1 MSNGKTPEQQILS
14 SLWWLVLLRGIFLVA
29 LGIVFLTRPVVPLT
43 MAILV
48 MGAYWFVDGLLVLS
62 NSIRDRHTIKHWGFN
77 AFVGVVSILA
87 GLVVFSRPVASA
99 LLTTTFVVYF
109 LAFAA
114 MVSGMTSLS
123 TGIRMRKEID
133 NEWYLIIG
141 GGVSILFGLM
151 LIASPMYSILFLV
164 KSLGIIAL
172 IVGVV
177 LVVYAMRIR
186 SAVKQ
191 AGV

>member
-14 SLWWLVLLRGIFLVA
+14 NLWWLVLLRGIFLVV

-48 MGAYWFVDGLLVLS
+48 MGGYWFVDGLLVLTK
-62 NSIRDRHTIKHWGFN
+62 SIRERHTIQHWGFS
-77 AFVGVVSILA
+77 AFVGTVSIIA
-87 GLVVFSRPVASA
+87 GLVVFSRPIASA
-99 LLTTTFVVYF
+99 LLTTTFMVYF

-114 MVSGMTSLS
+114 LVSGMTSLS
-123 TGIRMRKEID
+123 TGIRMRNQID

-141 GGVSILFGLM
+141 GGVSILFGVM
-151 LIASPMYSILFLV
+151 LIASPLYSILFLV
-164 KSLGIIAL
+164 KGLGIIAL
-172 IVGVV
+172 VVGFV
-177 LVVYAMRIR
+177 LVGYAIRIR

>member
-1 MSNGKTPEQQILS
+1 MSNGKTPEQQVLS
-14 SLWWLVLLRGIFLVA
+14 NLWWLVLLRGIFLVA
-29 LGIVFLTRPVVPLT
+29 LGIVFLTKPVVPLT

-77 AFVGVVSILA
+77 AFVGVVSIIA

-114 MVSGMTSLS
+114 MVSGMTSLW

>member
-1 MSNGKTPEQQILS
+1 MSNSKTPEQEVLS
-14 SLWWLVLLRGIFLVA
+14 NLWWLVLLRGIFLVA

-43 MAILV
+43 MAILM
-48 MGAYWFVDGLLVLS
+48 MGAYWFVDGLVILS
-62 NSIRDRHTIKHWGFN
+62 KSIRDRHTVSHWGFN
-77 AFVGVVSILA
+77 AFVGVVSIIA
-87 GLVVFSRPVASA
+87 GLVVFSRPIASA
-99 LLTTTFVVYF
+99 LLTTTFMVYF

-114 MVSGMTSLS
+114 LVSGMTSLS
-123 TGIRMRKEID
+123 TGIRMRNQID

-172 IVGVV
+172 VVGVV

>member
-1 MSNGKTPEQQILS
+1 MSNGKTLQQQILS
-14 SLWWLVLLRGIFLVA
+14 NLWWLVLLRGIFLLV

-43 MAILV
+43 LAILV
-48 MGAYWFVDGLLVLS
+48 MGSYWFVDGILVFTK
-62 NSIRDRHTIKHWGFN
+62 SIQERHTIKHWGFN
-77 AFVGVVSILA
+77 AFVGVVSIIA
-87 GLVVFSRPVASA
+87 GLVVFSRPIASA
-99 LLTTTFVVYF
+99 LLTTTFMVYF

-114 MVSGMTSLS
+114 MVSGMMSLS
-123 TGIRMRKEID
+123 TGIRMRREID

-151 LIASPMYSILFLV
+151 LIASPLYSILFLV
-164 KSLGIIAL
+164 KGLGIIAL
-172 IVGVV
+172 VVGFV

>member
-14 SLWWLVLLRGIFLVA
+14 NLWWLVLLRGIFLVA

-191 AGV
+191 AGI